1 MDFKFP
7 ELDPTKTITYVVH
20 ADDTTNAAAAPY
32 DMILGMDLM
41 TEIGIYVNTD
51 DKIVVWK
58 DRTIPLKERGALQDS
73 NDVQQLYHM
82 AVTPPVIQRAEERQR
97 TILDADYSQV
107 DIDGLSKS

>member
-20 ADDTTNAAAAPY
+20 ADDTTNAAAATY

-58 DRTIPLKERGALQDS
+58 DRTIPLKE
-73 NDVQQLYHM
+73 
-82 AVTPPVIQRAEERQR
+82 
-97 TILDADYSQV
+97 QV
-107 DIDGLSKS
+107 DIDGFVQELDNLSSAEKADLAQVLKQFPTLFGGGLGHLNIPQSIWN